1 MNWFKNLKIGARL
14 GFGFGVV
21 LVMLV
26 VMAMVGIVSLKQMG
40 TKLSNIATISQ
51 PALKNAE
58 DALMAVTAIGSSIKT
73 IAMLDDRKAQEA
85 EIQNIESARARYK
98 EAMTKL
104 VDLDKTEKGKE
115 IISRAKEAIATAK
128 ESNNKVINLSL
139 AGKKNEAINLII
151 SESQPLTKKVE
162 QAFAEL
168 FKYEEAFGVKAN
180 NEARSI
186 NSSANLYLVIIGC
199 IALMAGAVISWFV
212 TRNLVIRLGRLSKAM
227 EVIASGDISKKV
239 RIFANDELGAVGV
252 SINSMLDSLNAMIAS
267 IQSASLKIASASHQ
281 IQSSSEQMATGAE
294 EVAAQTGTVATAGEE
309 MAATATEI
317 AGNCLAAADG
327 ANQASSTAS
336 NGAAVVQETISVM
349 NRIANRVRETA
360 QTVENLGAR
369 GDQIGEIIATIE
381 DIADQTNLLALNA
394 AIEAA
399 RAGEQG
405 RGFAVVADEVRALAE
420 RTTTATKEI
429 GAMIK
434 AIQRDTG
441 EAVSSMNKGVD
452 EVEQGTR
459 EASRSGEALEGIL
472 TQIGSLSMQIGQIAT
487 AAEQQTATT
496 SEISNNIH
504 QITDVVH
511 QTAQGTQESAAAATQ
526 LEGLAEELQRLVGR
540 FTLAA

>member
-1 MNWFKNLKIGARL
+1 MRL
-14 GFGFGVV
+14 TIAKKLYGTVGLAALVMVGLGVV
-21 LVMLV
+21 AFIQV
-26 VMAMVGIVSLKQMG
+26 Q
-40 TKLSNIATISQ
+40 KLANDFATILNTDVKQGFIAEEAADSLGKSVQ
-51 PALKNAE
+51 ALKNYTIRKDAKSVDEFNAGTEKIAE
-58 DALMAVTAIGSSIKT
+58 SLKEYRALAQNGEQFAAVQKANAELDTYRKSFDVLMAARKKSDDIAAVDELTKGSNRPLRAVLEDMKT
-73 IAMLDDRKAQEA
+73 M
-85 EIQNIESARARYK
+85 
-98 EAMTKL
+98 
-104 VDLDKTEKGKE
+104 
-115 IISRAKEAIATAK
+115 
-128 ESNNKVINLSL
+128 
-139 AGKKNEAINLII
+139 AGKHVTMAE
-151 SESQPLTKKVE
+151 SELRE
-162 QAFAEL
+162 
-168 FKYEEAFGVKAN
+168 GVKIKLLIQIGV
-180 NEARSI
+180 SI
-186 NSSANLYLVIIGC
+186 VAALLV
-199 IALMAGAVISWFV
+199 GACGILVA
-212 TRNLVIRLGRLSKAM
+212 RNLVMRLGRLSKAM

-281 IQSSSEQMATGAE
+281 IQANSEQMATGSE

-317 AGNCLAAADG
+317 AGNCLAAAEG
-327 ANQASSTAS
+327 ANLASSTAS
-336 NGAAVVQETISVM
+336 DGAVVVQETISVM

-369 GDQIGEIIATIE
+369 SDQIGEIIGTIE

-452 EVEQGTR
+452 EVERGTR

-472 TQIGSLSMQIGQIAT
+472 NQIGSLNMQIGQIAT

-496 SEISNNIH
+496 TEISNNIH
-504 QITDVVH
+504 QITEVIQ
-511 QTAQGTQESAAAATQ
+511 QTAQGTHESAAAATQ
-526 LEGLAEELQRLVGR
+526 LEGLAEELERLVDR

>member
-1 MNWFKNLKIGARL
+1 MNWFKNLNIGARL

-26 VMAMVGIVSLKQMG
+26 VMAMVGIVSLKKMG

-472 TQIGSLSMQIGQIAT
+472 THIGSLSMQIGQIAT

-511 QTAQGTQESAAAATQ
+511 QAAQGTQESAAAATQ

>member
-1 MNWFKNLKIGARL
+1 
-14 GFGFGVV
+14 
-21 LVMLV
+21 
-26 VMAMVGIVSLKQMG
+26 
-40 TKLSNIATISQ
+40 
-51 PALKNAE
+51 
-58 DALMAVTAIGSSIKT
+58 
-73 IAMLDDRKAQEA
+73 
-85 EIQNIESARARYK
+85 
-98 EAMTKL
+98 
-104 VDLDKTEKGKE
+104 
-115 IISRAKEAIATAK
+115 
-128 ESNNKVINLSL
+128 
-139 AGKKNEAINLII
+139 
-151 SESQPLTKKVE
+151 
-162 QAFAEL
+162 
-168 FKYEEAFGVKAN
+168 
-180 NEARSI
+180 
-186 NSSANLYLVIIGC
+186 
-199 IALMAGAVISWFV
+199 MAGAVISWFV

-434 AIQRDTG
+434 AI
-441 EAVSSMNKGVD
+441 
-452 EVEQGTR
+452 
-459 EASRSGEALEGIL
+459 
-472 TQIGSLSMQIGQIAT
+472 
-487 AAEQQTATT
+487 
-496 SEISNNIH
+496 
-504 QITDVVH
+504 
-511 QTAQGTQESAAAATQ
+511 
-526 LEGLAEELQRLVGR
+526 
-540 FTLAA
+540 

>member
-26 VMAMVGIVSLKQMG
+26 VMAMVGIVSLKKMG